1 MIPLVGIKDDK
12 YGVERQRCRS
22 FFHRESPKRFS
33 GKTPC
38 GFLKNMY
45 LCNVNFKKEVI

>member
-1 MIPLVGIKDDK
+1 MVWSGSDAAP
-12 YGVERQRCRS
+12 